1 MTSPGLWVGLA
12 GAGAVGAV
20 ARYVVDRAV
29 SARASGDLPRGTLVI
44 NLSGSLVLGLITGAA
59 LYHAFPSTPRVI
71 VGTGFCGA
79 FTTFSTFT
87 FETVRL
93 LEEGEVGDAA
103 VNLVVSVVGATLAAA
118 LGIALMALV

>member
-1 MTSPGLWVGLA
+1 
-12 GAGAVGAV
+12 VGAV